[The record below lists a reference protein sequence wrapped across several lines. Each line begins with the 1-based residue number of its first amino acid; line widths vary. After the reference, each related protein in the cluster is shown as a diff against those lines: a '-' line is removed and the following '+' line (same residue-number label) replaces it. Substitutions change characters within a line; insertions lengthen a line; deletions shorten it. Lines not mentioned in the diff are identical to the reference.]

1 VTGSDVQAA
10 MSTGAP
16 TGRLVSDRLI
26 GIIAGTM
33 FALGVISLGFMAT
46 EPCGGDFMCPAM
58 GLVFFGPP
66 VLAYL
71 AALVIWLAAHRIMPL
86 LVLSVAAGL
95 FGFSLL
101 FGGYVSTI
109 AMPLLGFPFLAPLVV
124 IGSVEV
130 LRARRIER
138 WLSVGGLGALAV
150 GMLVLESPAGAIA
163 TGLIA
168 AAIAVLTRPSAGR
181 SSERTD

>member
-1 VTGSDVQAA
+1 
-10 MSTGAP
+10 MSEGALP
-16 TGRLVSDRLI
+16 GRLVPDALI
-26 GIIAGTM
+26 GIIGGAM
-33 FALGVISLGFMAT
+33 FTLGVISLRIMAT

-71 AALVIWLAAHRIMPL
+71 AALVIWLAARRIMPL
-86 LVLSVAAGL
+86 LVLSVVAGL
-95 FGFSLL
+95 FGISLFSY
-101 FGGYVSTI
+101 GYVTTI
-109 AMPLLGFPFLAPLVV
+109 VIPMLGFPFLAPLVV

-138 WLSVGGLGALAV
+138 WLSVGALGALAV
-150 GMLVLESPAGAIA
+150 GMLVLGIPLAAII

-168 AAIAVLTRPSAGR
+168 AAVALLTRARTDG